1 MLNAAALL
9 RSAIAAAFEE
19 RDLPFHPSR
28 LTLGAL
34 APAAY
39 YAGPEGKT
47 LRAALLECPPQWMES
62 CSQEG
67 GYLNFTFA
75 PTLLETL
82 LRQFS
87 EALPPARFDP
97 DWTEEA
103 LFSPLPYACARLMQ
117 AARKPGRELPQSLC
131 LRLFCLADWLDSPRL
146 QQKAPACAADFS
158 QSAASLRP
166 SLLEA
171 ASRAFCAL
179 QAGGQVF

>member
-19 RDLPFHPSR
+19 RGLPFHPSR

-34 APAAY
+34 APRRVLRRAGGGNPARGPCWSAPPVDGELQPRGGLLELHLRAHSAGNPAPPVLRGPSPRPVRPGLDGGGPLLPAPLCLRPPDASRPQ
-39 YAGPEGKT
+39 AGPGT
-47 LRAALLECPPQWMES
+47 APVPLPAALLF
-62 CSQEG
+62 G
-67 GYLNFTFA
+67 GLA
-75 PTLLETL
+75 
-82 LRQFS
+82 
-87 EALPPARFDP
+87 
-97 DWTEEA
+97 
-103 LFSPLPYACARLMQ
+103 
-117 AARKPGRELPQSLC
+117 EL
-131 LRLFCLADWLDSPRL
+131 PRL

-158 QSAASLRP
+158 QSAASLCP